1 MKTVLEFVKYFEP
14 SICLDKHKLWKKKM
28 GYILAW
34 LTFINLPGLKE
45 TLRELMEELRTD
57 EVKVEETGKRDDS
70 EDKFTRRLIFFLIQ
84 ILIF

>member
-14 SICLDKHKLWKKKM
+14 SICLDKRKLWKKM

>member
-14 SICLDKHKLWKKKM
+14 SICLDKRKLWKKKM

-70 EDKFTRRLIFFLIQ
+70 EDKFTRRIIFFLIQ

>member
-14 SICLDKHKLWKKKM
+14 SICLNKRKLWKSM

-34 LTFINLPGLKE
+34 LTFINLSGLKE

>member
-1 MKTVLEFVKYFEP
+1 
-14 SICLDKHKLWKKKM
+14 
-28 GYILAW
+28 
-34 LTFINLPGLKE
+34 
-45 TLRELMEELRTD
+45 MEELRTD

>member
-1 MKTVLEFVKYFEP
+1 
-14 SICLDKHKLWKKKM
+14 M